1 MSSPVI
7 ALRQVTVTLG
17 QRVILEDLSVDLPL
31 NGTTF
36 IVGPSGSGK
45 STLCRAAVGLLHPS
59 AGSIECTA
67 PTVPAIRIDQATES
81 ALVRFRRR
89 VPFVVQEPAL
99 LDWLSLE
106 ENVALAARAV
116 HTSSPRRI
124 DEEVAGAL
132 EAVGLGSLAR
142 RLPPQLGP
150 GIRKRAAIARALVL
164 SPAALMLD
172 EPTTGLDEVACAQVV
187 ETLLGLRA
195 RAIGLIAISHDH
207 TSLKSL
213 ADHVIE
219 VREGRIS
226 YAGEPSGFLSKPE
239 EPLHG

>member
-59 AGSIECTA
+59 AGSIECAA
-67 PTVPAIRIDQATES
+67 PTVPAIRIDQASES

-106 ENVALAARAV
+106 ENVALAARVV
-116 HTSSPRRI
+116 HTSSRRI
-124 DEEVAGAL
+124 DEEVTRAL
-132 EAVGLGSLAR
+132 EAVGLGSWAR

-150 GIRKRAAIARALVL
+150 GIRKRTAIARALVL
-164 SPAALMLD
+164 APAALMLD

-207 TSLKSL
+207 KSLKSL

>member
-7 ALRQVTVTLG
+7 AIRQVTVTLG
-17 QRVILEDLSVDLPL
+17 QRVILKDLSVDLPL

-45 STLCRAAVGLLHPS
+45 STLCRAAMGLLHPS
-59 AGSIECTA
+59 AGSIECAA

-116 HTSSPRRI
+116 HTSSRRI

-132 EAVGLGSLAR
+132 EAVGLGSWAR
-142 RLPPQLGP
+142 RLPPQVSP

-207 TSLKSL
+207 RSLKSL

-226 YAGEPSGFLSKPE
+226 YAGEPSGFLPKPE
-239 EPLHG
+239 EPPHG